1 MKLVGEWGTCVL
13 LGSSLKISK
22 QNAVVDQYV
31 ASDRHGLGC
40 RIGSPS

>member
-31 ASDRHGLGC
+31 EPQIAMAWVVG
-40 RIGSPS
+40 